1 MKRKET
7 THSFLIVKKKKI
19 DDDKS
24 ALAELLLLYESGR
37 DVKHLTACKFL
48 ASCSGKKFQL

>member
-7 THSFLIVKKKKI
+7 THSFLIVKKKI
-19 DDDKS
+19 DDDKL

-37 DVKHLTACKFL
+37 DVKHLTACKFQLL
-48 ASCSGKKFQL
+48 ALEKNF